1 MAEVMSEDMGI
12 RILRAVEAL
21 GTRMDRL
28 EARMDRM
35 EARMDQMEAR
45 MNRMEARMDQMEAR
59 MNRMEAR
66 MDKQEKWMERLGGE
80 FIGFRDDVR
89 GDLRQ
94 WRGEVRDELVRVN
107 ARINVTAE
115 TVVLMAS
122 VVRGPKAFSDDLEN
136 HLREISAQ

>member
-1 MAEVMSEDMGI
+1 MAEVMGEDLGI
-12 RILRAVEAL
+12 QILRAVQAL

-35 EARMDQMEAR
+35 EARMD
-45 MNRMEARMDQMEAR
+45 RMEARMDQMEAR
-59 MNRMEAR
+59 MDRMEAR
-66 MDKQEKWMERLGGE
+66 MDRMEARMDRQEKWMERRGGE

-94 WRGEVRDELVRVN
+94 WRGELRDDLVRVN
-107 ARINVTAE
+107 ARIDVTAE

-122 VVRGPKAFSDDLEN
+122 VVRGPQAFSDGLES
-136 HLREISAQ
+136 HLREIGAR